1 LTPSERLVESG
12 RLVESKRLM
21 PPAGTMSAM
30 ISILL
35 SWEWRFAGRGA
46 NLRARTGSVGGL
58 AAVDVE
64 DMAGDE

>member
-1 LTPSERLVESG
+1 
-12 RLVESKRLM
+12 
-21 PPAGTMSAM
+21 M
-30 ISILL
+30 IGVLL

-46 NLRARTGSVGGL
+46 NLRARRRSVGGL